1 MRAQR
6 FAFIV
11 RLWSEASEPGEQPQD
26 ALRGSIQLA
35 DSSQTRYF
43 HSLDDLP
50 AILRE
55 VIEGRTEQHHRHTQ
69 EDQE

>member
-11 RLWSEASEPGEQPQD
+11 RLWSGTPEPGEQSQD
-26 ALRGSIQLA
+26 VLRGSIQLA
-35 DSSQTRYF
+35 DSNQTRYF

-55 VIEGRTEQHHRHTQ
+55 VIEGRTEHHHRDTQ
-69 EDQE
+69 EDRQ